1 MTECQRCFIQRRRF
15 PVTRCRRWRKDTDMR
30 PIESLTCITCI
41 WYIFCI
47 NWGSFFN
54 KLTEEKENGMM
65 VKRMISLLLS
75 LVLLAG
81 MTAVVPSVGAA
92 ETQSEQT
99 GASGTTG
106 SCTWSL
112 SGTVL
117 TISCRF
123 FSSCG
128 KRRPLSSCC
137 VQASH
142 CVASL
147 VEEHGL

>member
-1 MTECQRCFIQRRRF
+1 
-15 PVTRCRRWRKDTDMR
+15 
-30 PIESLTCITCI
+30 
-41 WYIFCI
+41 
-47 NWGSFFN
+47 
-54 KLTEEKENGMM
+54 MM

-81 MTAVVPSVGAA
+81 MTAVVPTVGAA

-117 TISCRF
+117 TISGNGRMKGATTPSRRGEQILHR
-123 FSSCG
+123 SS
-128 KRRPLSSCC
+128 STT
-137 VQASH
+137 A
-142 CVASL
+142 
-147 VEEHGL
+147 